1 MKFEKKHWI
10 MLIVGVVVLYLVWYF
25 LIKKKKTESSYDSLP
40 LIGSE
45 NSFNPD
51 IMIPG
56 TDEWYGESGFGRVA
70 NVKVGVGGGT
80 VSVLTCPKGYT
91 LNTYTYNGVSYSLC
105 ERGSKSVNPIDVK
118 TSEANFAG
126 ARSASIGM
134 PFVFALN
141 KPCTK
146 NGVIIDCA
154 TLPRPIKNIIIAGA

>member
-25 LIKKKKTESSYDSLP
+25 LSKKKKTESSYDSLP

-51 IMIPG
+51 IMIPDA
-56 TDEWYGESGFGRVA
+56 DEWGGGESGYGRVA

-80 VSVLTCPKGYT
+80 VNVLTCPKGYT
-91 LNTYTYNGVSYSLC
+91 LNTYTYAGNSYSLC
-105 ERGSKSVNPIDVK
+105 ERGHKSIAPVDAK
-118 TSEANFAG
+118 SEANFAG
-126 ARSASIGM
+126 ARSASMRAPMGT
-134 PFVFALN
+134 ALN

-146 NGVIIDCA
+146 NGVIIDCDK
-154 TLPRPIKNIIIAGA
+154 LPKAIKLAIINS